1 MNVIYRQKNDKKEQ
15 FSYLRAFIN
24 SFDLFNLIDF
34 GLIALLV
41 IKVYKYYTTYGE
53 YEDEDK

>member
-1 MNVIYRQKNDKKEQ
+1 MKNDKKK
-15 FSYLRAFIN
+15 FVSCLRAFIN

-41 IKVYKYYTTYGE
+41 IKVYKHYMTSGE
-53 YEDEDK
+53 CEDEDK